1 MIGGRHVAANAI
13 RDIFA
18 ASVNRTRPSPFAY
31 GGENDVGLL
40 DGRTALVTGG
50 ESGIGAACAVALAA
64 AGADVA
70 ILYFK
75 DSDAAG
81 AVRDKVTAQG
91 RRAAIVQADVGD
103 EEHVTRAF
111 AGAREAL
118 GLPDL
123 LVNSAGLNM
132 SGVPVVDMEL
142 AQWERLIRTD
152 LTGAFLTSRALV
164 RGLRDANKAGRIV
177 NIGSIHST
185 AVRYG
190 GADYC
195 AAKAGIDNLTR
206 TMAVECA
213 PLRIGVNAIAPGMI
227 LTPMNAR
234 AASDPGY
241 LAQAERHI
249 PWGRAGRPDEVADL
263 AVYLCSDKANYITGA
278 VVTID
283 GGLTLE
289 QALGA

>member
-1 MIGGRHVAANAI
+1 M
-13 RDIFA
+13 
-18 ASVNRTRPSPFAY
+18 
-31 GGENDVGLL
+31 GLL
-40 DGRTALVTGG
+40 DTRVALVTGA
-50 ESGIGAACAVALAA
+50 ESGIGAACAAALGK

-70 ILYFK
+70 VIYFK
-75 DSDAAG
+75 DADAAG
-81 AVRDKVTAQG
+81 AVRDTVVAQG
-91 RRAAIVQADVGD
+91 RRAVIVQADVSD
-103 EEHVTRAF
+103 EAQVAHAF
-111 AGAREAL
+111 AAARDQL

-142 AQWERLIRTD
+142 AQWNRLIRTD

-164 RGLRDANKAGRIV
+164 RGLRDAGRAGRIV

-195 AAKAGIDNLTR
+195 AAKAGLDSLTR

-234 AASDPGY
+234 ATSDPVR
-241 LAQAERHI
+241 LAQAESHI
-249 PWGRAGRPDEVADL
+249 PWGRAGRPEEVADL
-263 AVYLCSDKANYITGA
+263 AVYLCSDKARYITGA
-278 VVTID
+278 IVTID

-289 QALGA
+289 EALGA